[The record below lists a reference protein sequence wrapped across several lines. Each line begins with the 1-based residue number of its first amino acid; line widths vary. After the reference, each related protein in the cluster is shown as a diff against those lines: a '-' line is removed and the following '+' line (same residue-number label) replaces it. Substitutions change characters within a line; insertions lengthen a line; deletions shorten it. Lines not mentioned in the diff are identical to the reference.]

1 MVRNAQLGTRVN
13 IDTKNKLETAAKNE
27 RRSLNDLVNVI
38 IEDWLR
44 ENGYS
49 VEPSSTE
56 NKHLNLNL
64 FR

>member
-13 IDTKNKLETAAKNE
+13 IETKNRLENAAKNE

-38 IEDWLR
+38 LEDWLR
-44 ENGYS
+44 E
-49 VEPSSTE
+49 
-56 NKHLNLNL
+56 KRI

>member
-13 IDTKNKLETAAKNE
+13 IETKNRLENAAKNE

-38 IEDWLR
+38 LEDWLR

-49 VEPSSTE
+49 GEPSSTE